1 MKEEISK
8 EEVFVFCIA
17 YNCGLIL
24 NKCLDSFHKHHDCKV
39 HIFGTY
45 KDFKQLNKHK
55 NNEYIELSA
64 DDTLKEYYK
73 NGHLGTAYIWT
84 KVLLGEY
91 SKCKKVIQVDSDII
105 FRQECISDI
114 IRGFKNGYDLIGQ
127 RRPYEKN
134 PCNRTDL
141 KGLNDV
147 VGTCFVGVNCEKI
160 SKYDFNTLHRMVV
173 GYYNPL
179 GHPILDFFDP
189 VSFDIL
195 KNEGKVLYLSNEDY
209 GGMDE
214 NGSKFNSFGKLNSI
228 MDTGSKLNHWA
239 GIGSGM
245 NFHQNSNHSVPE
257 SYAEWA
263 KKRYYLYM
271 KVFYGQDIGEYD
283 KEAYELLKEHIK

>member
-1 MKEEISK
+1 MRDDIFIFVIS
-8 EEVFVFCIA
+8 
-17 YNCGLIL
+17 YNCGTIL
-24 NKCLDSFHKHHDCKV
+24 RKCLESFHKYHDCKV

-45 KDFKQLNKHK
+45 KDFKQLDKHK
-55 NNEYIELSA
+55 NNEYIELST
-64 DDTLKEYYK
+64 DDTLKSLYQ

-91 SKCKKVIQVDSDII
+91 SDSKKIVQIDSDVILKK
-105 FRQECISDI
+105 ECLSDI
-114 IRGFKNGYDLIGQ
+114 SKGFDDGYDLIGP
-127 RRPYEKN
+127 RRAYEN
-134 PCNRTDL
+134 NLCNRNDL
-141 KGLNDV
+141 KGLKDV
-147 VGTCFVGVNCEKI
+147 VSTYFIGVNLEKI

-195 KNEGKVLYLSNEDY
+195 KNGGKILYLNKEDY
-209 GGMDE
+209 GSMDE
-214 NGSKFNSFGKLNSI
+214 NGNKENSFGNINSI
-228 MDTGSKLNHWA
+228 MDFGAKIVHFA

-245 NFHQNSNHSVPE
+245 NFYNNGNGNVPE

-271 KVFYGQDIGEYD
+271 KLLYGKDVGEYD
-283 KEAYELLKEHIK
+283 KNTLEEYLKYEKS